1 MDLRFHQV
9 MLKWFKTVI
18 YSPKLL
24 IFLQKGRTNFYD
36 PGIAIPMFISS
47 PLHPKRK
54 NQVTNAMTSH
64 LDLLPTFLDWFNISY
79 PIKDTKPDVERNSVH
94 RRKNIPKLMGK
105 SLLPLLDTEPA
116 YNNEAIFASHNFHE
130 VTMSY
135 PMRAVRTNRHKLIH
149 NLNYKSSYPIDQDFY
164 VSPTFQ
170 DILNRTINHQPVILQ
185 QKYYFNRILNP
196 FFSIPDSMVQEL
208 KFLLQ
213 STRIRNV

>member
-1 MDLRFHQV
+1 M
-9 MLKWFKTVI
+9 
-18 YSPKLL
+18 
-24 IFLQKGRTNFYD
+24 FLQKGRTNFYD

-79 PIKDTKPDVERNSVH
+79 PIKHNKHDVERNSVH
-94 RRKNIPKLMGK
+94 RHKDISKLMGK
-105 SLLPLLDTEPA
+105 SLLPLLDTEPT

-135 PMRAVRTNRHKLIH
+135 PMRAIRTNRHKLIH

-170 DILNRTINHQPVILQ
+170 DILNRTINHQPVISQ
-185 QKYYFNRILNP
+185 HKSYFKPIQMFYFP
-196 FFSIPDSMVQEL
+196 ITDSMVQEL

-213 STRIRNV
+213 STRI

>member
-1 MDLRFHQV
+1 MDLPFHQV
-9 MLKWFKTVI
+9 RYNEFI
-18 YSPKLL
+18 YCLEL
-24 IFLQKGRTNFYD
+24 QLFLQKGRTNFYD
-36 PGIAIPMFISS
+36 PGVAIPMFISS

-79 PIKDTKPDVERNSVH
+79 PIKHTKPDVDRNSVH
-94 RRKNIPKLMGK
+94 QRKNVPKLTGK
-105 SLLPLLDTEPA
+105 SLLPLLDNEPA

-135 PMRAVRTNRHKLIH
+135 PMRAIRTNRHKLIH

-170 DILNRTINHQPVILQ
+170 DILNRTINHQPVIPTH
-185 QKYYFNRILNP
+185 K
-196 FFSIPDSMVQEL
+196 
-208 KFLLQ
+208 
-213 STRIRNV
+213 